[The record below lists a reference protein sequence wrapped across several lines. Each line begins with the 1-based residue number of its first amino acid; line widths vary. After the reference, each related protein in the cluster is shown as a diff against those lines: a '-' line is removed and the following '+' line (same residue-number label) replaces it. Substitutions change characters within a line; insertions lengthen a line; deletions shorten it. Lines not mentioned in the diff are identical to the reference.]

1 MGETEQ
7 AIIELKKASEMVGND
22 PVIKE
27 HLGDI
32 YTETQQFE
40 KALDAYEKAYKLYE
54 VEEKKE
60 SINIKINN
68 VKSRSRN

>member
-1 MGETEQ
+1 
-7 AIIELKKASEMVGND
+7 MVGND